1 MKPTI
6 NLICLLALASLFFS
20 SCKKEDYKPMLVD
33 ILGEYVGPSTHVEHQ
48 SIYHWDSIQG
58 LHNEWVLNTVNVS
71 ADTVVVYQIDENHV
85 QFSLKSQGGDIWGNT
100 FVFEP
105 SATGKYEFKAIDS
118 NYYTSRRATVNI
130 DVSKGYLKLNMG
142 RSGLYDPGEY
152 TIFEGWKK

>member
-1 MKPTI
+1 MTSCIK
-6 NLICLLALASLFFS
+6 LFGLLAVTVFLFS
-20 SCKKEDYKPMLVD
+20 SCKKEDNKPSLAD
-33 ILGEYVGPSTHVEHQ
+33 ILGEFVGPSTHVENQ

-58 LHNEWVLNTVNVS
+58 LHNEWVVDTANFN

-85 QFSLKSQGGDIWGNT
+85 QFSLKSQGGDIWWDT

-105 SATGKYEFKAIDS
+105 SETGKYEFKAIDS
-118 NYYTSRRATVNI
+118 NYYTSRSASVNI

-152 TIFEGWKK
+152 TNFEGWKK